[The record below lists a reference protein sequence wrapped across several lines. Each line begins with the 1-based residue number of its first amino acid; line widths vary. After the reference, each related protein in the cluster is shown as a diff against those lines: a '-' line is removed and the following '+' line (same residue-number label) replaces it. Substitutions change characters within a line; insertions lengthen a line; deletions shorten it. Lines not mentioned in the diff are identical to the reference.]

1 MKRLK
6 HILQKRR
13 SGQAAV
19 EMALVL
25 PILLMLI
32 CGMIDFGW
40 IIGNKLLVSY
50 CSREGARYGIV
61 VASEADNVNL
71 ITQRVLNV
79 APSYLRN
86 GLTVNV
92 TFTDPDDPQEG
103 DVSVDVSYTA
113 NVLTPVG
120 QIFTQSQTIAVS
132 SDCVMKAE

>member
-6 HILQKRR
+6 RILQKRR

-86 GLTVNV
+86 GLTVSV

-103 DVSVDVSYTA
+103 DVSVDVSYNA

-120 QIFTQSQTIAVS
+120 QILTQSQTIVVG